1 MHMEISSEL
10 FLELSERARFEPEE
24 EGNDRRAAG
33 RVQISLD
40 AAVLRLSRGI
50 NAKPMA
56 VKVRDLSIRGV
67 GFECSETFRVE
78 EEFALRLTRPD
89 GSPVWIQCVVGRW
102 TPISERLFAI
112 GAKFTKLL
120 SNSKSTDAPE
130 HEARSDAA

>member
-1 MHMEISSEL
+1 MEISSEL

-24 EGNDRRAAG
+24 DTKDRRAAG
-33 RVQISLD
+33 RVQITLEG
-40 AAVLRLSRGI
+40 AVLRLSKGM
-50 NAKPMA
+50 NAKPVV

-67 GFECSETFRVE
+67 GFECPETFHVE
-78 EEFALRLTRPD
+78 EEIALRLTRTD

-120 SNSKSTDAPE
+120 SNSKCTDAPE
-130 HEARSDAA
+130 HQARTDAA